1 MSHINARRLELVSLP
16 PEILHLIANAY
27 ITDLDPSSNN
37 ITSVLST
44 CKLFHDLFV
53 PKFYSSIC
61 IYSVDQLSRF
71 VSPTSGAHTFCPLY
85 TLNSLTINI
94 PGVPGGGDGTLP
106 FTTAA
111 AHMSRSR
118 DHLRDRLLLA
128 SRALSLCPSVQQVS
142 LEFFSIRHSEILTSD
157 EFRATEASAFENA
170 IRGLKRVKHLRWVPP
185 SCDANAIVGLSI
197 VIVDQV
203 IPALAKGLV
212 GCAELETL
220 ELWNA
225 MLPLAG
231 GAELAK
237 SLIHIS
243 TNRAREVH
251 RSGPTLNLRSVT
263 GLDPK
268 TVSDLALASP
278 PVKVN
283 IADGFIGS
291 IWGARI
297 DKLAVEEC
305 MRDALDLNSGSSSS
319 SSSSSSAGSTPSSSE
334 ASSIATSR
342 ATTPE
347 LLIQDTLAKA
357 SENVRIRVLQ
367 GGIAGSK
374 MMGH

>member
-1 MSHINARRLELVSLP
+1 MSHINDRRLELVSLP

-27 ITDLDPSSNN
+27 ISDLDPNSNN

-44 CKLFHDLFV
+44 CKLFHNLFV

-71 VSPTSGAHTFCPLY
+71 VSPTSGANSFCPLY

-128 SRALSLCPSVQQVS
+128 SQALSLCPSVRQVS

-157 EFRATEASAFENA
+157 EFRATEARAFENA
-170 IRGLKRVKHLRWVPP
+170 IRGLKRLKHLRWVPP

-203 IPALAKGLV
+203 IPALARGLV

-225 MLPLAG
+225 MLPLGG

-237 SLIHIS
+237 SLIRIS
-243 TNRAREVH
+243 TNRAREDYTN
-251 RSGPTLNLRSVT
+251 GPTLNLRSVT

-278 PVKVN
+278 PIKVN

-305 MRDALDLNSGSSSS
+305 MRDALDPNGSSSS
-319 SSSSSSAGSTPSSSE
+319 RASSAGSSPSSSE

-367 GGIAGSK
+367 GGIAGSR